1 MLLEVG
7 MFRRP
12 KGFLRTLM
20 NRNSVLRCSLAPFFL
35 LVAAGCAHTPAG
47 VAGPPPRQLLLTET
61 VAGLIAPEDFY
72 YLAMDFSGDAA
83 KGPVPV
89 IGPPWGNGWGA
100 GSITHYVLIHGNQ
113 AQVYRIRPGTNLLG
127 SDFLGRPFD
136 FRPPVNSG
144 TLSVTLDMDT
154 LIDPTSSVTFTNVN
168 FINTDRVDVDPRF
181 NGPKLVDAFGDNG
194 TRFVPIPIRTNRVFT
209 NQDFSGAGEPQGDV
223 LLVPDRI
230 PANAPDLDIVNWQI
244 EVRRQ

>member
-1 MLLEVG
+1 M
-7 MFRRP
+7 
-12 KGFLRTLM
+12 KKHCFLHF
-20 NRNSVLRCSLAPFFL
+20 VFL
-35 LVAAGCAHTPAG
+35 LLFLLFAPGCAQTPAG
-47 VAGPPPRQLLLTET
+47 VVGPPPRQLILTMT
-61 VAGLIAPEDFY
+61 VAGEIAPEDFY
-72 YLAMDFSGDAA
+72 YLALDFSGDPA

-113 AQVYRIRPGTNLLG
+113 AQVYRFRPGTNLLEA
-127 SDFLGRPFD
+127 DFLGSPFD
-136 FRPPVNSG
+136 YRPPINSG
-144 TLSVTLDMDT
+144 TMSVTLDLDT

-181 NGPKLVDAFGDNG
+181 TGPKLVDAFGDNG

-209 NQDFSGAGEPQGDV
+209 NRDFSDAGEPPGDV

-230 PANAPDLDIVNWQI
+230 PTNAPNLDIINWQI